1 LIDQIPKDAIALNW
15 GYEANHPFDEEARQF
30 REAGVEFY
38 VCPGTSSW
46 CSIAGRTDNML
57 ANIRSAADAGLKHG
71 AAGFLNTDWGD
82 HGHLQYL
89 PISYPGLAAG
99 AAMSWCTD
107 SNRDQPLATALDLH
121 AFSDHAAVMGTLAV
135 DLGNVYQSVGK
146 LIANRSALFNIL
158 VPSST
163 HSDPMNGM
171 TPAGL
176 EAAEVA
182 IAAAMHGLD
191 SAQMD
196 LPDAELIKSEFANA
210 AAMLRHACRR
220 GKWILDTSTK
230 NKSDLTDE
238 RTAII
243 DSHRR
248 CWLARNRPGGL
259 EDSVARLAE

>member
-1 LIDQIPKDAIALNW
+1 
-15 GYEANHPFDEEARQF
+15 
-30 REAGVEFY
+30 
-38 VCPGTSSW
+38 
-46 CSIAGRTDNML
+46 
-57 ANIRSAADAGLKHG
+57 
-71 AAGFLNTDWGD
+71 
-82 HGHLQYL
+82 
-89 PISYPGLAAG
+89 
-99 AAMSWCTD
+99 
-107 SNRDQPLATALDLH
+107 
-121 AFSDHAAVMGTLAV
+121 
-135 DLGNVYQSVGK
+135 
-146 LIANRSALFNIL
+146 
-158 VPSST
+158 
-163 HSDPMNGM
+163 MNGM